1 MKKKMKKLMC
11 FAMLVLFLSACG
23 QVKDEGVEYLS
34 RVSEVNGFEDN
45 KLSSMLE
52 SFDVVPLETDDDCL
66 IGRVTSIKKRGGRY
80 FVMSDRK
87 NLHVFDGDG
96 RFLFKVSNEGQG
108 PGEYVQLCDYEA
120 DDQSIYLL
128 DYKKMHIFD
137 WDGKFVK
144 TIPLNAGVRTIRSV
158 KGGFLAYLFEAVDG
172 NALAYIDKEGN
183 VLQTA
188 LKDDENVSL
197 VRWTAWPEWKEGC
210 YVYHVSYSKNL
221 YAFDEDKQVFRTL
234 DVTDHPDALSVD
246 EYAEVKKYN
255 RNQRE
260 MTGMIFDGFCSS
272 SSQLFWGSITQGKI
286 SFYVY
291 DRKSDA
297 VRSFLWA
304 DLEDDVTFTDGGLF
318 NYIGSCNS
326 DDEYLLSYMDADKLK
341 EAVEERSGTYKMAY
355 EKLKDVS
362 EDHNPVIVLMKFR

>member
-1 MKKKMKKLMC
+1 
-11 FAMLVLFLSACG
+11 MLVLFLSACG

-158 KGGFLAYLFEAVDG
+158 KGGFLAYLYEAVDG

-210 YVYHVSYSKNL
+210 YVYHASYSKNL
-221 YAFDEDKQVFRTL
+221 YVFDEDKQVFRTL

-326 DDEYLLSYMDADKLK
+326 DDEYLLSYMDGDQLK
-341 EAVEERSGTYKMAY
+341 EAVEGRSGAY
-355 EKLKDVS
+355 EAVYAKLKNVT
-362 EDHNPVIVLMKFR
+362 EDHNPVIVRMKFR

>member
-1 MKKKMKKLMC
+1 MKKHAWVYYVVM
-11 FAMLVLFLSACG
+11 MLVLSACG
-23 QVKDEGVEYLS
+23 QVKDGAEYLS
-34 RVSEVNGFEDN
+34 KVSEVKEYEDG
-45 KLSSMLE
+45 KLSSILE

-66 IGRVTSIKKRGGRY
+66 IGRVTSVKKRGGRY
-80 FVMSDRK
+80 FVMSDMK
-87 NLHVFDGDG
+87 NLHVFDADG
-96 RFLFKVSNEGQG
+96 HFLFKVSNEGQG
-108 PGEYVQLCDYEA
+108 PGEYSRLCDFEA
-120 DDQSIYLL
+120 DDRNIYLL
-128 DYKKMHIFD
+128 DSKKMHLFD
-137 WDGKFVK
+137 SNGKYLR
-144 TIPLNAGVRTIRSV
+144 TMPLEPSPRTIRLV
-158 KGGFLAYLFEAVDG
+158 EGGFLAFMDETVDE
-172 NALAYIDKEGN
+172 NILAFLDKEGK

-188 LKDDENVSL
+188 LKDEESVRL
-197 VRWTAWPEWKEGC
+197 IRWTAWPEWKEGC
-210 YVYHVSYSKNL
+210 YVYHASYSKNL
-221 YAFDEDKQVFRTL
+221 YVFDEDKQVFRTL

-246 EYAEVKKYN
+246 EYAEVEKYN

-326 DDEYLLSYMDADKLK
+326 DDEYLLSYMDADQLK
-341 EAVEERSGTYKMAY
+341 EAVEGRSGAY
-355 EKLKDVS
+355 EAVYAKLKNVT
-362 EDHNPVIVLMKFR
+362 EDHNPVIVRMKFR